1 MHPLILT
8 WNPKIGAFCRCF
20 SFSFRGYFQIP
31 CYFSGVCVCICI
43 LIFANHFFCLKV
55 EDWQGEF
62 GEDLPEAPHGDA
74 WQLGEISRGV
84 FFVASK
90 W

>member
-1 MHPLILT
+1 MFLL
-8 WNPKIGAFCRCF
+8 FL
-20 SFSFRGYFQIP
+20 
-31 CYFSGVCVCICI
+31 SGVFSDSMLLFGCVCICI